1 MLDYKSFLIPF
12 KSKITEIY
20 NTDFML
26 DDYDRDQLDY
36 IINIIDNMLTAL
48 IPINTDSMYH
58 LISEIITT
66 ASFQVN
72 TELLK
77 FIQPFWS
84 IVSQEY
90 GAIHVNNHL

>member
-26 DDYDRDQLDY
+26 DDYDKSQLDY
-36 IINIIDNMLTAL
+36 IIKTIDNMLTN
-48 IPINTDSMYH
+48 IISINTDSIYY

-77 FIQPFWS
+77 FIRPFWN

-90 GAIHVNNHL
+90 GVTHVDNNL